1 MKIISLIMCTQF
13 CITAGHRSLTNVNDD
28 TEIEGSMNYFSR
40 VCGRSRAGEK
50 HNLSMIF
57 RVLRLA
63 Y

>member
-1 MKIISLIMCTQF
+1 MCTQF